1 MTAVARS
8 APDGYRLVVTSGG
21 SIAIASNFRKVGYDA
36 ERGLV
41 PVAMIERTPCVIA
54 VDASLPVKNLAELVK
69 YSKEKPGGLSYG
81 NSGPGSVFWA
91 AGEILRHKSGAN
103 MVSVPY
109 QGAILTARA
118 IRAGEIEMGI
128 ADLTA
133 VMSLVQMSFV
143 QEGKIRILAVTDS
156 TRSSLLPDIP
166 TVSETIPGLGLNA
179 WIGVLAP
186 RGTPPQIVDQ
196 LNAGINEALRM
207 PDVRQRFLNAGLEP
221 WIMSR
226 QEMAQFVS
234 QEIVLWKKLIQEA
247 NLKE

>member
-1 MTAVARS
+1 
-8 APDGYRLVVTSGG
+8 
-21 SIAIASNFRKVGYDA
+21 
-36 ERGLV
+36 
-41 PVAMIERTPCVIA
+41 
-54 VDASLPVKNLAELVK
+54 
-69 YSKEKPGGLSYG
+69 
-81 NSGPGSVFWA
+81 
-91 AGEILRHKSGAN
+91 
-103 MVSVPY
+103 
-109 QGAILTARA
+109 LTARA
-118 IRAGEIEMGI
+118 IRAGEIDMGI

-133 VMSLVQMSFV
+133 VMSFV

-179 WIGVLAP
+179 WIGILAP

-207 PDVRQRFLNAGLEP
+207 PDVHQRFLNAGLEP